1 MVPRIILKYN
11 IKYVAG
17 VVARVKS
24 HRLPYS
30 APSWSFQTCHSMHKS
45 IPNMSQHTE
54 SLRGLTRDDVAWQWR
69 DEHQHAFNKLKTM
82 LTKTPL
88 LRYYDVNLPVTLSV
102 GASKNG
108 LGAVL
113 LQEDK
118 PIAYASLALTET
130 EQCYVQIE
138 KEMLAIVFGV
148 ERFHQYVYGRE
159 INVESD
165 HKPFEVIM
173 KKPLSSAPTRIQRL
187 LMRLQKYQVHVQYRP
202 GKEMHIADALSRAY
216 LPVTGSLDKDI
227 EAQVHMVIFN
237 LPVSSEKLE
246 EFRKETKN
254 DKTLIKLTETVLNG
268 WPITKSQAAK
278 EIQMYWNYRE
288 EISVVDGVLF
298 KGESLIVPAA
308 MRAEMLKRIHESH
321 LGIESCRRR
330 AREVLFWPG
339 MSQSIT
345 ETTVGEQL

>member
-1 MVPRIILKYN
+1 
-11 IKYVAG
+11 
-17 VVARVKS
+17 
-24 HRLPYS
+24 
-30 APSWSFQTCHSMHKS
+30 
-45 IPNMSQHTE
+45 MSQHTE

-69 DEHQHAFNKLKTM
+69 DEHQHAFDKLKTM

-102 GASKNG
+102 YTSKNG

-118 PIAYASLALTET
+118 PIAYTSLALTET
-130 EQCYVQIE
+130 EQCYVQIK

-173 KKPLSSAPTRIQRL
+173 KKPLSSAPARIQRL

-216 LPVTGSLDKDI
+216 LPVTG
-227 EAQVHMVIFN
+227 
-237 LPVSSEKLE
+237 
-246 EFRKETKN
+246 
-254 DKTLIKLTETVLNG
+254 
-268 WPITKSQAAK
+268 
-278 EIQMYWNYRE
+278 
-288 EISVVDGVLF
+288 
-298 KGESLIVPAA
+298 
-308 MRAEMLKRIHESH
+308 
-321 LGIESCRRR
+321 
-330 AREVLFWPG
+330 
-339 MSQSIT
+339 
-345 ETTVGEQL
+345 